1 MKLHAQERGSIPL
14 AGWETVMVRKP
25 SVFGLIAL
33 SCVLAGSSQAVTI
46 TTGID
51 TFLQEAAPTT
61 SNGTDP
67 VWEWDGNDAGGENHG
82 LLRFDLNL
90 DAPDP
95 DGTLRE
101 RILATPGFTAEL
113 RINVSDVGGGTD
125 LYRLIQAFDDSTTW
139 DSFGGGVITSGVGQ
153 NAETTS
159 NAGLASASSVAV
171 YSIDVTADLL
181 AWANGASNDGWAF
194 LPLSN
199 NGVEIE
205 SFESSAM
212 SSLLVL
218 STGVTTE
225 YIAPGPTGA
234 TWTYHDQI
242 AFGDSNYPGPDA
254 EGDEW
259 YETDYDDS
267 DPLLWF
273 TGTGQFGYGDGDEN
287 TVVDN
292 GQGGGG
298 CNGANPCNIT
308 YLFRTDF
315 TVTNLPGDLIIEVTR
330 DDGIRI
336 YINGVEVFTDNLTGP
351 IDAATQA
358 DNALGGSD
366 EDLVNSFVLPTT
378 ALVIGTNTIAVEIHN
393 AGPTS
398 SDVSFDLRLI
408 GFEALTLVPEP
419 STALLLVCGLIGLAW
434 MGRSS
439 SDR

>member
-1 MKLHAQERGSIPL
+1 MR
-14 AGWETVMVRKP
+14 MP
-25 SVFGLIAL
+25 SRFGLLAL
-33 SCVLAGSSQAVTI
+33 SCVLAGSSQAATI
-46 TTGID
+46 TTGMD
-51 TFLQEAAPTT
+51 TFLQEAVPAAN
-61 SNGTDP
+61 NGTNP
-67 VWEWDGNDAGGENHG
+67 VWEWDGEDGGGENHG

-113 RINVSDVGGGTD
+113 RINVSNVGDGTD
-125 LYRLIQAFDDSTTW
+125 LHRLTQAFDGSTTW
-139 DSFGGGVITSGVGQ
+139 SNFGVGAGVITSGVDQ

-159 NAGLASASSVAV
+159 NAGLAGAPSVAV
-171 YSIDVTADLL
+171 YSIDVTTDLL
-181 AWANGASNDGWAF
+181 AWANGATNDGWGF
-194 LPLSN
+194 LPLGT

-205 SFESSAM
+205 SFESSAT
-212 SSLLVL
+212 SPLLIL

-259 YETDYDDS
+259 YEADYDDS

-292 GQGGGG
+292 GQGGGA
-298 CNGANPCNIT
+298 CSGATPCNIT
-308 YLFRTDF
+308 FLFRSDF
-315 TVTNLPGDLIIEVTR
+315 TVIDLPGDLIAEVTR

-419 STALLLVCGLIGLAW
+419 SSAPLLVCGLIGLAW
-434 MGRSS
+434 LGRSS
-439 SDR
+439 RHR